1 VSRMGGSPLV
11 VFEHVK
17 FEMSNRQGCGGI
29 KMVEYMSLKLRG
41 NIRSI
46 D

>member
-1 VSRMGGSPLV
+1 MSGMGGSPLV
-11 VFEHVK
+11 VLEHVK

-29 KMVEYMSLKLRG
+29 EMVEYMSLKLRG
-41 NIRSI
+41 NIRSV

>member
-1 VSRMGGSPLV
+1 MSPLV

-17 FEMSNRQGCGGI
+17 FEMSNTQGCGGV
-29 KMVEYMSLKLRG
+29 KQMSLKLRG
-41 NIRSI
+41 NIRSA

>member
-1 VSRMGGSPLV
+1 MGGSPLV

-17 FEMSNRQGCGGI
+17 FEMSNRQGCEGAEV
-29 KMVEYMSLKLRG
+29 MVEYMSL
-41 NIRSI
+41 NSEEISRSV